1 VLGTL
6 WRALSALALRLS
18 GRFARRPVD
27 SAAILLALGASMAIV
42 VNALFLQSGSHPA
55 PFFAH
60 PARPLVVSE
69 PARPKPAAQVTRTL
83 ADIIADIQ
91 LELTR
96 RGFYEGPVD
105 GTYGPK
111 TDAAIREFE
120 QRASLKAGAEPN
132 EALLAAINRS
142 TVRVAPGSGR
152 TAARRNDPIADLI
165 GPSRRIM
172 ALQRALSDF
181 GYGQI
186 NPTGTLDEQTSAA
199 IEKFERERR
208 LPITGQVSER
218 VLREVAAMTG
228 RPLE

>member
-1 VLGTL
+1 MLGIV
-6 WRALSALALRLS
+6 WRAALALALLLC

-27 SAAILLALGASMAIV
+27 SMAILVALGASAVIV
-42 VNALFLQSGSHPA
+42 VNAAFLQSGSHPA

-60 PARPLVVSE
+60 PARPLVANE
-69 PARPKPAAQVTRTL
+69 PPRPKPSAPVARTQM
-83 ADIIADIQ
+83 DIIADIQ

-120 QRASLKAGAEPN
+120 QGANLKAGTDPSES
-132 EALLAAINRS
+132 LLAAINRS
-142 TVRVAPGSGR
+142 QVRVAPGSNR
-152 TAARRNDPIADLI
+152 TAPWRNDPIADLI

-186 NPTGTLDEQTSAA
+186 NPTGTLDEQTSRA

-218 VLREVAAMTG
+218 LLREVAALTG